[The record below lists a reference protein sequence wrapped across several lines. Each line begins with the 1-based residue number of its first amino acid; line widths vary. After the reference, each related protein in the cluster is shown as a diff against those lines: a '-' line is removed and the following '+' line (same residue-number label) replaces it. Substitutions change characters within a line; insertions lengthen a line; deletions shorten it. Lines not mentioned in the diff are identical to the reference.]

1 MWDSDDNKSDISD
14 LDHYD
19 DHHTKKVIGRSSTK
33 KTKTKIVETDD
44 DDYDDDLF
52 SSTNTSS
59 AGNSTTS
66 DEKEQQ
72 QQYFAKNVSDQLYRF
87 KYTLVLILV
96 CVTSAICLAVY
107 YITSRGEQS
116 EFEVV

>member
-33 KTKTKIVETDD
+33 KTKTKIVDHD